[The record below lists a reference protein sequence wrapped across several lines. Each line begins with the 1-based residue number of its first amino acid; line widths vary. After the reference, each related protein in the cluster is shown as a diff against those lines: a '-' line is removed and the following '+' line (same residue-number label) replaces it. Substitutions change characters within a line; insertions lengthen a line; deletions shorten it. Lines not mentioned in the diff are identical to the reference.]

1 MKRSEINQAIKDAQA
16 LMKEFKF
23 YLPEW
28 ADWTPEDWKSKGHE
42 CDEIRRN
49 ALGWD
54 VTDFS
59 KGNFKD
65 EGLTLVTMR
74 NGNPERDDKTYCEKI
89 MYVQVDQKTPTH
101 FHWNKME
108 DIIHR
113 GGGTFCMKLW
123 KANKEEEK
131 TDEPFEIQIDG
142 VTTKITPGETIRL
155 HPGQSISYV
164 PYIYHVFWAEG
175 SPCLVGEVSKVND
188 DNNDNRFYEPT
199 GRYPGIEEDEAPYR
213 LLCNE
218 YPEAK

>member
-28 ADWTPEDWKSKGHE
+28 ADWTPEDWKIKGHE

-74 NGNPERDDKTYCEKI
+74 NGNPERDDQT
-89 MYVQVDQKTPTH
+89 
-101 FHWNKME
+101 
-108 DIIHR
+108 
-113 GGGTFCMKLW
+113 
-123 KANKEEEK
+123 
-131 TDEPFEIQIDG
+131 
-142 VTTKITPGETIRL
+142 
-155 HPGQSISYV
+155 
-164 PYIYHVFWAEG
+164 
-175 SPCLVGEVSKVND
+175 
-188 DNNDNRFYEPT
+188 
-199 GRYPGIEEDEAPYR
+199 
-213 LLCNE
+213 
-218 YPEAK
+218 

>member
-1 MKRSEINQAIKDAQA
+1 MKRSEINQAIKEAQA
-16 LMKEFKF
+16 MMKKFNF

-28 ADWTPEDWKSKGHE
+28 ADWTPEDWQTKGHE

-74 NGNPERDDKTYCEKI
+74 NGNLEHDDKTYCEKI
-89 MYVQVDQKTPTH
+89 MYVQVNQKTPTH

-123 KANKEEEK
+123 KANKDEEK
-131 TDEPFEIQIDG
+131 TYEPFDIQIDG
-142 VTTKITPGETIRL
+142 VTTRITPGEVIRL

-175 SPCLVGEVSKVND
+175 EPCLVGEVSKVND

-199 GRYPGIEEDEAPYR
+199 GRYPGIEEDEKPYR

>member
-28 ADWTPEDWKSKGHE
+28 ADWTPEDWQNKGHE

-74 NGNPERDDKTYCEKI
+74 NGNPDHDEKTYCEKI
-89 MYVQVDQKTPTH
+89 MYVHVDQKTPTH

-131 TDEPFEIQIDG
+131 TDEPFDIQIDG
-142 VTTKITPGETIRL
+142 VTTKITPGEVIRL

-175 SPCLVGEVSKVND
+175 APCLVGEVSKVND